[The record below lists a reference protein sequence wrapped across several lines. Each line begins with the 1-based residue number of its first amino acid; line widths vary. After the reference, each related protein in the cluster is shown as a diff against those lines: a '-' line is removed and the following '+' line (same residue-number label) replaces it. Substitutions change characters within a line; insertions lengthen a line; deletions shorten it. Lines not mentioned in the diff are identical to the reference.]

1 MDKVLACFTCSG
13 VDIPKPTATGLVVAF
28 IYKTK
33 QKKVNE
39 EHGYQD
45 SPSSMVYC
53 CINLSW
59 PVFSSWNN
67 KEWGGVEI
75 EGETNLNWICVPCNL
90 LS

>member
-39 EHGYQD
+39 EHEYQD
-45 SPSSMVYC
+45 SPSYMLYY
-53 CINLSW
+53 CINLS
-59 PVFSSWNN
+59 
-67 KEWGGVEI
+67 
-75 EGETNLNWICVPCNL
+75 
-90 LS
+90 